1 MSYELP
7 SAARSLGRSL
17 RLGYSAGRLA
27 VVVAF
32 VTTVAAA
39 VPDALFALAFAW
51 LADAV
56 IGRDG
61 TQILLVAIVLAVLTA
76 ASWLLNL
83 VSGRANQRFADR
95 VAVPIE
101 SHVARLQASAA
112 TLIHHERP
120 DYLDRL
126 SVLREHAPALSAL
139 YQQLFSLVGAIIRL
153 GITLVLLMSVHPA
166 LGLLGL
172 LAIPGVLVSTWRG
185 GIVRT
190 VEEAGARH
198 DRLARHLFLVGTTP
212 APGKELRVSGMQRR
226 VRDEWNS
233 AWRRRYAPLARARW
247 ASTMWQAATFAL
259 FGVGLIVGVLLVA
272 PQGSGAVL
280 LVLMAGSRLSQYVDQ
295 TAGQMHFFRTIWL
308 DVSRRTAWLED
319 LVSAAA
325 TAKDLPAPDRL
336 RTGIQLR
343 NVSFRYPLT
352 DRDVL
357 EGITLNLPAGSV
369 VAVVGENGAGKS
381 TLVKLLCG
389 FYEPTAGQIRIDDA
403 DLARISIRDWRARL
417 SAAFQD
423 FFRFEFTAQI
433 AVGVGDLNNVDNR
446 AAVEAAVDRANAND
460 VVAKLRHGLETQL
473 GSGWED
479 GAELSH
485 GQWQK
490 LALARSS
497 MRRSPL
503 LLVLDE
509 PTSALDAETEHAV
522 FEHFAR
528 VSRTIGSDNGQIT
541 VLVSH
546 RFSTVQ
552 MADLIVVLDGSRLV
566 DVGSHGELMARDGL
580 YAELYRIQAA
590 AYR

>member
-1 MSYELP
+1 MSHELP

-112 TLIHHERP
+112 TLVHHERP

-259 FGVGLIVGVLLVA
+259 FGVGLIVGVLL
-272 PQGSGAVL
+272 
-280 LVLMAGSRLSQYVDQ
+280 
-295 TAGQMHFFRTIWL
+295 
-308 DVSRRTAWLED
+308 
-319 LVSAAA
+319 
-325 TAKDLPAPDRL
+325 
-336 RTGIQLR
+336 
-343 NVSFRYPLT
+343 
-352 DRDVL
+352 
-357 EGITLNLPAGSV
+357 LPAGSV

-389 FYEPTAGQIRIDDA
+389 FYEPTVGQIRIDDA

-528 VSRTIGSDNGQIT
+528 VSRTTGSDNGQIT

-566 DVGSHGELMARDGL
+566 DVGSHGELMARGGL